1 VDKKHKVEYKKRY
14 LAGYTA
20 GWILHFVK
28 IFGRENLN
36 KLLRY
41 VLPAIDDVQIFTFRD
56 VTRWIE
62 KRLKKQGI
70 TNVYVYEYY

>member
-1 VDKKHKVEYKKRY
+1 M
-14 LAGYTA
+14 AGYTA

-28 IFGRENLN
+28 IFGRENLS

-41 VLPAIDDVQIFTFRD
+41 VLPAIDDLQTNNFRD
-56 VTRWIE
+56 VTSWIE

-70 TNVYVYEYY
+70 TNLYVYEYY